1 MIEAALSVE
10 VAPAVIEKG
19 TPERQQFEED
29 FTWGVSQILG
39 VAQERVK
46 VVDIMS
52 VNATAGA
59 ERRRLQAAVSV
70 EVRFVVLPD
79 PETGSNEGEF
89 GSVASTL
96 VRELSEAGVAI
107 CPADCASCDASTGHD
122 PSTCCQVS
130 SPADSCE
137 RSYSAVSGITQS
149 EDQVADMVALLQ
161 AEPTTVTV
169 RITLSP
175 LDISPQHLDA
185 EAFASDVA
193 ALLSVSVLRVL
204 VVSTTPDPSD
214 RQQTV
219 VEFIVLADPDTGQA
233 LALTSLEDALG
244 GWPTGPI
251 LAGYESSDLDYEGRP
266 ASILPVL
273 IGIVA
278 ATVVVAAFAIYCYRS
293 GSDKVVPEK
302 YAVGGR
308 SFVPDAKDFDVESD
322 DGADTEPPPLVLQ
335 PVPHRPPMARL
346 PENPLDLPPLV
357 HRPEAVRNHQ
367 AEHVAR
373 SHGMLGP

>member
-1 MIEAALSVE
+1 
-10 VAPAVIEKG
+10 
-19 TPERQQFEED
+19 
-29 FTWGVSQILG
+29 
-39 VAQERVK
+39 
-46 VVDIMS
+46 
-52 VNATAGA
+52 
-59 ERRRLQAAVSV
+59 
-70 EVRFVVLPD
+70 
-79 PETGSNEGEF
+79 
-89 GSVASTL
+89 
-96 VRELSEAGVAI
+96 
-107 CPADCASCDASTGHD
+107 
-122 PSTCCQVS
+122 
-130 SPADSCE
+130 
-137 RSYSAVSGITQS
+137 
-149 EDQVADMVALLQ
+149 MVALLQ

-175 LDISPQHLDA
+175 LDVSQQHLDA